1 MSLPLLLVGFVISL
15 LFVLTTIIK
24 FKFHPFL
31 SLLLGGIL
39 MGIIGGVPLPKIAS
53 TMSSGFGSTMG
64 GIGIIIAWGI
74 VLGILLHKS
83 GCTSQIASMMLR
95 AAGEKRAPLA
105 INLTGYL
112 VSIPVFFDAAFVI
125 LISLVKQISRKGKIP
140 FISLVTALAVGLI
153 TTHAMVIPTPGP
165 LAVAGAMGINIAW
178 FLVYGIFVSLIA
190 SLVAGVLYGGI
201 LGRKKEYV
209 NDFANDFDDIDESV
223 QDTAGMPSGGL
234 GVFLIFLPIIII
246 LLGTILTQVLEG
258 GTFLYNLFAFLGDKN
273 IALLIGAVVAYLALR
288 PHIKESFED
297 IITDAAQQAGP
308 IFLIT
313 GAGGA
318 FGAIINATGIGAA
331 LQETLINWTTAGAA
345 IILLI
350 VAWAISQIL
359 RAAQGSTTVALVT
372 TSAIFAPILSG
383 MSAVSPVLVGL
394 AICAGG
400 IGISLPNDSGFWVVN
415 RFSKFSLKQTIQ
427 SWTIGG
433 TISGLTALAILII
446 LSLFT
451 GVLPGLL

>member
-153 TTHAMVIPTPGP
+153 TTHAMVIPTPG
-165 LAVAGAMGINIAW
+165 
-178 FLVYGIFVSLIA
+178 
-190 SLVAGVLYGGI
+190 
-201 LGRKKEYV
+201 
-209 NDFANDFDDIDESV
+209 
-223 QDTAGMPSGGL
+223 
-234 GVFLIFLPIIII
+234 
-246 LLGTILTQVLEG
+246 
-258 GTFLYNLFAFLGDKN
+258 
-273 IALLIGAVVAYLALR
+273 
-288 PHIKESFED
+288 
-297 IITDAAQQAGP
+297 
-308 IFLIT
+308 
-313 GAGGA
+313 
-318 FGAIINATGIGAA
+318 
-331 LQETLINWTTAGAA
+331 
-345 IILLI
+345 
-350 VAWAISQIL
+350 
-359 RAAQGSTTVALVT
+359 
-372 TSAIFAPILSG
+372 
-383 MSAVSPVLVGL
+383 
-394 AICAGG
+394 
-400 IGISLPNDSGFWVVN
+400 
-415 RFSKFSLKQTIQ
+415 
-427 SWTIGG
+427 
-433 TISGLTALAILII
+433 
-446 LSLFT
+446 
-451 GVLPGLL
+451 